1 MLITLSINRM
11 VSLSVLAYLWGSYL
25 RNFMLLNNLR
35 KVAKGN
41 TNKAYTSISKIPT
54 LTKFSEIQKYLTP
67 MFLILVQIQQKN
79 IHIKNF
85 CFIVSAE
92 CFYHGSDWNI
102 TVCVASVSLQSA
114 VVVIVLKLP
123 RYKLAQSYE
132 RRDLG
137 CSCHAVRSFFSVD
150 IE

>member
-92 CFYHGSDWNI
+92 CFYH
-102 TVCVASVSLQSA
+102 
-114 VVVIVLKLP
+114 
-123 RYKLAQSYE
+123 
-132 RRDLG
+132 
-137 CSCHAVRSFFSVD
+137 
-150 IE
+150 